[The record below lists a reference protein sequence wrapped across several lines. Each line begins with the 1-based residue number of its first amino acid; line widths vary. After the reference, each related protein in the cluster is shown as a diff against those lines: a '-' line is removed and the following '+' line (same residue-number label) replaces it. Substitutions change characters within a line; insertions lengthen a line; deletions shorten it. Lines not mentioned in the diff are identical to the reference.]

1 MKKAEELNSRKGFL
15 KSSALF
21 LFESVFCNFINIFI
35 GLVKFLF
42 AAI

>member
-1 MKKAEELNSRKGFL
+1 MKKAEEKFL
-15 KSSALF
+15 KRILKKSSALF